1 MITAVEESVSFGVA
15 VLSWNQ
21 PQLTLDC
28 LNSLLSTK
36 PRPSHVVVV
45 DNGSRD
51 DSLQKISS
59 WSAETGVGFQV
70 LSIETTDGPAPKTRS
85 AWLTIIASSTNRGFA
100 GGNNIALRYLQQWT
114 PVTHFLLLNN
124 DATVAPDFFAEMKRA
139 LVANPDAGLLTGT
152 ILEDEPGDKVWY
164 AGAKEYRLR
173 ALISH
178 TFEIPAS
185 DEAVPTPFISGC
197 AMLISQRVLESI
209 GPLAECY
216 DPAYWEDAEY
226 CARARAARFQVLYA
240 PRAIVRHK
248 VGASAGRLFISAPT
262 TFWQNRYR
270 AFYVRRNYHGWIK
283 GVALAY
289 LVATKPARAVVETLK
304 GRPKIGWAILRGV
317 TTGLFSPAARR

>member
-1 MITAVEESVSFGVA
+1 MITAVEESVPFGVA

-21 PQLTLDC
+21 AQLTLAC

-51 DSLQKISS
+51 DSLQKMLGWSS
-59 WSAETGVGFQV
+59 DTGVRYQV
-70 LSIETTDGPAPKTRS
+70 LSIDTRDGPAPKTPT

-139 LVANPDAGLLTGT
+139 LAANPDAGLLTGT
-152 ILEDEPGDKVWY
+152 ILEDEPGNKVWY
-164 AGAKEYRLR
+164 AGAKENRLR

-197 AMLISQRVLESI
+197 AMLISRRVLESL

-240 PRAIVRHK
+240 PRALVRHK
-248 VGASAGRLFISAPT
+248 VGASAGRLFVSAPT

-270 AFYVRRNYHGWIK
+270 AFYVRRNYPGGVK
-283 GVALAY
+283 GAALAY
-289 LVATKPARAVVETLK
+289 LVATKPARALVETLS
-304 GRPKIGWAILRGV
+304 GRPRIGWAILRGV

>member
-1 MITAVEESVSFGVA
+1 MITAVEESVPFGVA

-21 PQLTLDC
+21 PKLTIDC
-28 LNSLLSTK
+28 LNSLLSAK
-36 PRPSHVVVV
+36 PGPSHVVVV

-51 DSLQKISS
+51 DSLQKMLG
-59 WSAETGVGFQV
+59 WSGNTGVRYQV
-70 LSIETTDGPAPKTRS
+70 LSIDTTDGPAPKTPS

-100 GGNNIALRYLQQWT
+100 GGNNVALRYLQQWT

-124 DATVAPDFFAEMKRA
+124 DATVAPDFFAQMKRA
-139 LVANPDAGLLTGT
+139 LHANPDAGLLTGT
-152 ILEDEPGDKVWY
+152 ILEDEPGNKVWY
-164 AGAKEYRLR
+164 AGAKETRLR

-178 TFEIPAS
+178 TFEIPSS
-185 DEAVPTPFISGC
+185 DEAIPTPFISGC
-197 AMLISQRVLESI
+197 AMLISRPVLESI

-226 CARARAARFQVLYA
+226 SARARASSFPVLYA

-248 VGASAGRLFISAPT
+248 VGASAGRLFVSAPT

-283 GVALAY
+283 GAALAY
-289 LVATKPARAVVETLK
+289 LVVTKPARALVETLR
-304 GRPKIGWAILRGV
+304 GRPRIGWAILRGV